1 MGYKNKT
8 MSYNIAEI
16 NYNSGVYNHRKH
28 MTIQKVEVAALQKA
42 EQKQNRVKQPDI
54 VLFGYGLWVKL
65 CKQHL
70 DRFNWYDTVH
80 LSAVKIRQ
88 QVALGKEGFLF

>member
-16 NYNSGVYNHRKH
+16 NYNSGVYNHCKH
-28 MTIQKVEVAALQKA
+28 MTMQKVEVAALQKA

-54 VLFGYGLWVKL
+54 VLFGYGL
-65 CKQHL
+65 
-70 DRFNWYDTVH
+70 
-80 LSAVKIRQ
+80 
-88 QVALGKEGFLF
+88 